1 MINSQV
7 KICGIT
13 TITDANFAISFGA
26 DYLGFIFYPKSKRYI
41 SYDNCKEIIDVIK
54 NKIKTVAV
62 TVDPSDNDILEI
74 NKLGVD
80 YIQLHGSETVE
91 RVTEIKNKC
100 TSAIIKAF
108 GINTID
114 DLEQTTNYRDLSE
127 FFLFDYKPSSTE
139 MPGGNAKQFDWSII
153 DKSLV
158 NKQFFLS
165 GGLTLDNIENAVNTG
180 ITNFF
185 DVSSGVESNP
195 GVKDT
200 EKLKKFINL
209 IKQ

>member
-1 MINSQV
+1 MTNSQV

-54 NKIKTVAV
+54 DKIKTVAV

-91 RVTEIKNKC
+91 RVTEIKTKC
-100 TSAIIKAF
+100 TS
-108 GINTID
+108 
-114 DLEQTTNYRDLSE
+114 Q
-127 FFLFDYKPSSTE
+127 
-139 MPGGNAKQFDWSII
+139 
-153 DKSLV
+153 
-158 NKQFFLS
+158 
-165 GGLTLDNIENAVNTG
+165 
-180 ITNFF
+180 
-185 DVSSGVESNP
+185 
-195 GVKDT
+195 
-200 EKLKKFINL
+200 
-209 IKQ
+209 

>member
-13 TITDANFAISFGA
+13 TITDANFAIRFGA

-41 SYDNCKEIIDVIK
+41 SYDSCKEIIYNIK
-54 NKIKTVAV
+54 DQIKTVAV

-91 RVTEIKNKC
+91 RVTEIKTKC
-100 TSAIIKAF
+100 TSPIIKAF

-114 DLEQTTNYRDLSE
+114 DLEQTTNYRSLSE
-127 FFLFDYKPSSTE
+127 FFLFDYKPISTE

-180 ITNFF
+180 VTNFF